1 MKTRRSLTL
10 AMALCIALSAITFL
24 PPDIGIARSTEG
36 EAVAIRGGTIVT
48 VSGATIAKGTVVIR
62 GGLIVA
68 VGADVPVPADART
81 IDATGMTVYPGL
93 IDSYTS
99 LGLPASAAPGGF
111 GRGGGAP
118 GQQQAPVN
126 IAQVAAAAATAG
138 AQAPTGQSPELLAA
152 DLLKVA
158 VDTFDAQR
166 SAGLTTALTA
176 PRDGLFQGQSALINL
191 GGTSAPGGDDP
202 EKLIL
207 KSPVTLNIGFIPT
220 RGGGYPS
227 SLMGGYAF
235 IRQALLDAQHYR
247 DEWSRYS
254 KNKRGMERP
263 QVDKSLAA
271 LQPVI
276 SGELPVILAAS
287 NAREIRRVISF
298 AEEFQLK
305 YLIAGA
311 TQAYEVAD
319 LLKAKNARVL
329 LSLNYPQRPTNIE
342 DPESE
347 SLRVLKERADAP
359 KAAQALYKA
368 GVKFAFQSG
377 GLTRPQ
383 DFLVN
388 ASRAIEAGLPKEEAL
403 KALTIYPA
411 EILGVADQVGS
422 LEPGKIANIV
432 VASGDLFDRRTL
444 VKYIFI
450 DGHQFEVKPP
460 AAAGPGGPGGGRGP
474 GGRGPGGPG
483 GGGTGTGATLGVA
496 SGAWTVTVNGPQGP
510 IQLTLNLQQQGNA
523 LTGNV
528 VSPFGTG
535 TISEGA
541 VNGNDIT
548 FSYTTEVQGNQ
559 IAVSGRGTI
568 EVNSIRGTITFAGQ
582 QAEFTGTRTPR
593 SNE

>member
-1 MKTRRSLTL
+1 MKTRRFLTL
-10 AMALCIALSAITFL
+10 ALALSTALSATTIL
-24 PPDIGIARSTEG
+24 PGDISVARSIEG
-36 EAVAIRGGTIVT
+36 DAVAIKGGTVVT
-48 VSGATIAKGTVVIR
+48 VSGATIPKGTVVIR

-93 IDSYTS
+93 IDSYTN
-99 LGLPASAAPGGF
+99 LGLPAAAAPAGF

-118 GQQQAPVN
+118 QQPTVPVP
-126 IAQVAAAAATAG
+126 QGAAAATPP
-138 AQAPTGQSPELLAA
+138 PTPSGQSPELMAS

-158 VDTFDAQR
+158 ADTFDAQR
-166 SAGLTTALTA
+166 SAGVTTALTA

-191 GGTSAPGGDDP
+191 GGTAATGGDDP

-207 KSPVTLNIGFIPT
+207 KSPATLNIGFIPS

-235 IRQALLDAQHYR
+235 VRQALLDAQHYR
-247 DEWSRYS
+247 DEWDRYS
-254 KNKRGMERP
+254 KNKRGVERP
-263 QVDKSLAA
+263 QIDKSLAA

-276 SGELPVILAAS
+276 KGDLPVIIAAS
-287 NAREIRRVISF
+287 NAREIRRVITF

-311 TQAYEVAD
+311 GQAYEVAD

-368 GVKFAFQSG
+368 GVRFAFQSG

-411 EILGVADQVGS
+411 EIFGVADQLGS
-422 LEPGKIANIV
+422 LEPGKIANVV
-432 VASGDLFDRRTL
+432 VASGDLFDRRTQI
-444 VKYIFI
+444 KYVFV
-450 DGHQFEVKPP
+450 DGRQFEVKLP
-460 AAAGPGGPGGGRGP
+460 APAGTGGPGGGRGP

-483 GGGTGTGATLGVA
+483 GAASAAGVA
-496 SGAWTVTVNGPQGP
+496 SGSWTVNLNGPQGP
-510 IQLTLNLQQQGNA
+510 VQLTLNLQQQGSA

-528 VSPFGTG
+528 VSPFGTAA
-535 TISEGA
+535 ISEGQ

-548 FSYTTEVQGNQ
+548 FSYTAEIQGNQ
-559 IAVSGRGTI
+559 IPISGRGTI
-568 EVNSIRGTITFAGQ
+568 EVNSIRGTLTFAGQ

-593 SNE
+593 SNEQ

>member
-10 AMALCIALSAITFL
+10 ALALCIALSASTFL
-24 PPDIGIARSTEG
+24 PPDIGIARSAEG
-36 EAVAIRGGTIVT
+36 EAVAIRGGTVVT
-48 VSGATIAKGTVVIR
+48 VSGATIPKGTVVIR

-93 IDSYTS
+93 IDSYTN
-99 LGLPASAAPGGF
+99 LGLPAAAAPGGF

-118 GQQQAPVN
+118 GQQQPPAN
-126 IAQVAAAAATAG
+126 IAQLAAAAAA
-138 AQAPTGQSPELLAA
+138 APPAPTGQSPELLAA

-158 VDTFDAQR
+158 ADTFDAQR

-176 PRDGLFQGQSALINL
+176 PRDGLFQGQSAIINL
-191 GGTSAPGGDDP
+191 GGSAAPGGDDP

-207 KSPVTLNIGFIPT
+207 KSPATLNIGFTPT
-220 RGGGYPS
+220 RSGGYPS

-247 DEWSRYS
+247 DEWARYA

-276 SGELPVILAAS
+276 NGELPVILAAS
-287 NAREIRRVISF
+287 NAREIRRVIAF

-319 LLKAKNARVL
+319 LLKAKNVRVL

-359 KAAQALYKA
+359 KAAQALYRA

-383 DFLVN
+383 DLLVN

-403 KALTIYPA
+403 KALTMYPA
-411 EILGVADQVGS
+411 EILGVADQLGS

-432 VASGDLFDRRTL
+432 VASGDLFDRRTQ

-450 DGHQFEVKPP
+450 DGRQFEVKPP
-460 AAAGPGGPGGGRGP
+460 AAVAPGGPGGTRGP
-474 GGRGPGGPG
+474 GGRAPGGAAG
-483 GGGTGTGATLGVA
+483 SGAAAGVA
-496 SGAWTVTVNGPQGP
+496 SGAWTVNLNGPQGP
-510 IQLTLNLQQQGNA
+510 VQLTLNLQQQGTA

-535 TISEGA
+535 TISEGS
-541 VNGNDIT
+541 VNGNEIT
-548 FSYTTEVQGNQ
+548 FSYTLEVQGNQ
-559 IAVSGRGTI
+559 IPVSGRGTI
-568 EVNSIRGTITFAGQ
+568 EANSIRGTLTFAGQ